1 MKEIEIK
8 NQKKEATKAEV
19 THSKGDKK
27 AIQALLKDQETKKEL
42 NNFLTENGVTFN
54 TF

>member
-1 MKEIEIK
+1 LSFIFD
-8 NQKKEATKAEV
+8 NTKEATKAEV